1 MTFYIDGPDDRGE
14 GIYDLITEEGQH
26 LASHYC
32 SSARYSLGDLESR
45 RPERQ
50 KEWKAKFGDYQI
62 VYLRDYAMTREELVA
77 RNKRYCEREEK
88 AV

>member
-1 MTFYIDGPDDRGE
+1 MTFYIDGPNDRGE

-32 SSARYSLGDLESR
+32 STASYSLGDLESR

-62 VYLRDYAMTREELVA
+62 VYLGDDAMTREELVT
-77 RNKRYCEREEK
+77 RNNLYYEKEET
-88 AV
+88 AE